1 MPTGYGLSHI
11 TLLQKIIDSLLSKEK
26 KNIISA
32 QESILSTKLIHALY
46 KSDEIK
52 KWVSLSEEPVSKRLG
67 KDN

>member
-1 MPTGYGLSHI
+1 MRYI
-11 TLLQKIIDSLLSKEK
+11 
-26 KNIISA
+26 
-32 QESILSTKLIHALY
+32 